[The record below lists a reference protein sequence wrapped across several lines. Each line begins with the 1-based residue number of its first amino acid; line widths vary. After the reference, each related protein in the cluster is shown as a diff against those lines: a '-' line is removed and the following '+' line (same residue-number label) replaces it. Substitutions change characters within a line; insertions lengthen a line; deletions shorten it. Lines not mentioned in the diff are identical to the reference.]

1 MKKLLMSLTLNSF
14 SPSSLYFDLSKKI
27 LDYDMDDELIMT
39 K

>member
-1 MKKLLMSLTLNSF
+1 MKKLLMSLAL
-14 SPSSLYFDLSKKI
+14 LAACISKKI